1 MTLALICSLILNDWR
16 IRRLVWHG
24 LVAISNHVTTE
35 FWVFETSEVGLPT
48 YSSPEASSINSHPLE
63 PALLLLFSHQHE
75 SNSLWPHGQQHARL
89 PCPSLSPRVCS
100 RQKRKD
106 ANLVFSPPSSSYCY
120 PSWSIKISSDFIV
133 FLSPAKTSIKKKKK
147 FKWWKRLYTF
157 LTGVCTLLQKIK
169 LLIKSKEYISNCW
182 ILGINVFV
190 GEKLREKRIFFNS

>member
-1 MTLALICSLILNDWR
+1 MFGG
-16 IRRLVWHG
+16 RRRSPRQWLSPG
-24 LVAISNHVTTE
+24 LDS
-35 FWVFETSEVGLPT
+35 GLPT

-63 PALLLLFSHQHE
+63 PALLLLFSHQHV

-133 FLSPAKTSIKKKKK
+133 FLSPVKTSIKKKKSLNDEK
-147 FKWWKRLYTF
+147 DSIHFLLECVLY
-157 LTGVCTLLQKIK
+157 
-169 LLIKSKEYISNCW
+169 Y
-182 ILGINVFV
+182 
-190 GEKLREKRIFFNS
+190 RR